1 MAPRRK
7 PIASGFSAPDFIK
20 DQVEE
25 LVIEVEEKTV
35 FVAEQEP
42 EPEPELNVSEVIQPP
57 VVTAPAPIAPV
68 PTPVPPKPYKPEPKL
83 ARHHRNIP
91 RFSAK

>member
-20 DQVEE
+20 EQVEE
-25 LVIEVEEKTV
+25 LVVEVEDETV
-35 FVAEQEP
+35 SVA
-42 EPEPELNVSEVIQPP
+42 EPEPELDVPEVIEPP
-57 VVTAPAPIAPV
+57 VVITPAPVAPV

-83 ARHHRNIP
+83 ARHPRNIA

>member
-7 PIASGFSAPDFIK
+7 PITSGFSAPEFIK
-20 DQVEE
+20 EQVEE
-25 LVIEVEEKTV
+25 LVVEV
-35 FVAEQEP
+35 EQEP
-42 EPEPELNVSEVIQPP
+42 EPEPEPEVIQPP
-57 VVTAPAPIAPV
+57 LVIAPAPVAVP

-83 ARHHRNIP
+83 ARHHRNVS